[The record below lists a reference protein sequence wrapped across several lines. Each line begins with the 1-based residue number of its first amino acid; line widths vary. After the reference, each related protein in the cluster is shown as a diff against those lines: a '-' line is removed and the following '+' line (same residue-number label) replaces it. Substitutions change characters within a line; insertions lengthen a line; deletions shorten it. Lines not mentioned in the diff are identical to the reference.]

1 MNNFYIENRL
11 VNANS
16 RPLVIAEIGINHNGS
31 LAVAKK
37 MVDAAASGGAEVI
50 KHQTHITW
58 DEMSKKAKDVYPRG
72 QEKSIYEIM
81 ESCALSLEEEV
92 ELKRYIESKGCIFLS
107 TPFSRE
113 AAYRLEEIGVS
124 AYKIGSGECNNYPLL
139 KIIGSYMKP
148 VILSTGMNNIE
159 SVNKACKCL
168 LDSGAENVA
177 LMHTTNIYP
186 TPPHLVRL
194 GGMEKLM
201 SEFPDLVVGLSD
213 HTTSNLA
220 CFAAAA
226 KGAKIFER
234 HFTDTMQRK
243 GPDIICSMNK
253 KSLTELIS
261 GLDQI
266 TSMLGGEKEPT
277 PEEQPT
283 IAFAF
288 ASVVA
293 IKDIKAGEVLSEENI
308 WVRRP
313 GGGDFLAESYELL
326 LGKKTSHDISS
337 GSQIKRAYIDQ

>member
-1 MNNFYIENRL
+1 
-11 VNANS
+11 
-16 RPLVIAEIGINHNGS
+16 
-31 LAVAKK
+31 
-37 MVDAAASGGAEVI
+37 
-50 KHQTHITW
+50 
-58 DEMSKKAKDVYPRG
+58 
-72 QEKSIYEIM
+72 
-81 ESCALSLEEEV
+81 
-92 ELKRYIESKGCIFLS
+92 
-107 TPFSRE
+107 
-113 AAYRLEEIGVS
+113 
-124 AYKIGSGECNNYPLL
+124 
-139 KIIGSYMKP
+139 
-148 VILSTGMNNIE
+148 
-159 SVNKACKCL
+159 
-168 LDSGAENVA
+168 
-177 LMHTTNIYP
+177 
-186 TPPHLVRL
+186 
-194 GGMEKLM
+194 
-201 SEFPDLVVGLSD
+201 
-213 HTTSNLA
+213 LA